1 MAKYYATSG
10 KEDKMSRIGR
20 KLIEIPSGVTM
31 DVKGQDVHVKG
42 PNGELSLTMVPEM
55 KLEKVD
61 GGYEVIRSN
70 DTKRVR
76 SLHGLTRSLIY
87 NMVVG
92 VSEGFSKT
100 LTIIGTGYRAQMNG
114 AKLGLTLGFSHPL
127 DVEVPQGLKVEVPQQ
142 DTIIIKGA
150 DKQAVGQF
158 AALVRGYRPPEPY
171 LGKGIRYADE
181 HVRRKVGKTGK

>member
-1 MAKYYATSG
+1 
-10 KEDKMSRIGR
+10 MSRIGR
-20 KLIEIPSGVTM
+20 KLIEIPSGVTI

-55 KLEKVD
+55 KLETVD
-61 GGYEVIRSN
+61 GGYEVIRSD

-76 SLHGLTRSLIY
+76 SLHGLTRTLIY

-92 VSEGFSKT
+92 VSEGFSKK
-100 LTIIGTGYRAQMNG
+100 LTIVGTGYRAQMNG

-127 DVEVPQGLKVEVPQQ
+127 DLEVPAGLKVEVPQQ
-142 DTIIIKGA
+142 DTIIISGA